1 MATGSPAAARV
12 DYLPEGGPRLP
23 DRLGLRVLL
32 LLGFGGVF
40 ILWLLFGYAIA
51 DSTVETDNRSAMLR
65 ARFLRNEELLSTVRV
80 QALLSSVYVRDA
92 LTDPDRSQGD
102 FYRDE
107 LSQIRR
113 TIEQAMAEY
122 APHADVEQADVDRL
136 RRRLREFWDAIEP
149 VLTSARGA
157 TPAES
162 RAFLRDEVIPRRETV
177 INISEEIHALN
188 KDAFEAE
195 QKELAEIRGTLHLRI
210 WLTSLT
216 TIGLALVVAL
226 LAARAVGRLNA
237 RLRDQHRHEVKQTR
251 ELARLS
257 TRLLEAQEDER
268 RRIAREL
275 HDEIGQALGA
285 LKLELAVAERTA
297 AGSSLDV
304 VLAEARSITDRTI
317 TTVRDLSQLLHPAM
331 LDHLGLPDTA
341 DWYLRA
347 FSRRTGIAS
356 ELRIERLD
364 ERLPHD
370 VEVCTYRVIQEAT
383 TNVARHAG
391 ATSCRVRI
399 ARDPRALRVVVEDNG
414 HGFTPGP
421 PRMTDGHGLGLIGVR
436 ERVASL
442 GGSLRVESGAGA
454 GTCLTVD
461 LPLSA

>member
-1 MATGSPAAARV
+1 MAPGSAVRPVDRLFGERPRLAA
-12 DYLPEGGPRLP
+12 GPR
-23 DRLGLRVLL
+23 LRVLL

-40 ILWLLFGYAIA
+40 TLWLLFGYAVA
-51 DSTVETDNRSAMLR
+51 DGTAETDNRSALLR
-65 ARFLRNEELLSTVRV
+65 GRFLRNEELLSTVRV
-80 QALLSSVYVRDA
+80 QSLLSSVYLRDA
-92 LTDPDRSQGD
+92 LADPDPSQAD
-102 FYRDE
+102 FYRAE
-107 LSQIRR
+107 LAQLRQ
-113 TIEQAMAEY
+113 TIEQAMADY
-122 APHADVEQADVDRL
+122 APHAGVEQADVDRL
-136 RRRLREFWDAIEP
+136 RQQLHDYWDAIES
-149 VLTSARGA
+149 VLTTVRGA

-162 RAFLRDEVIPRRETV
+162 RAYLRDEMLPRRETV
-177 INISEEIHALN
+177 IRISDEIHALN
-188 KDAFEAE
+188 QDAFEAE
-195 QKELAEIRGTLHLRI
+195 QKELAQIRGALHTRI

-237 RLRDQHRHEVKQTR
+237 RLREQHLHEVEQTR

-257 TRLLEAQEDER
+257 TRLLQAQEDER

-275 HDEIGQALGA
+275 HDEIGQSLGA

-297 AGSSLDV
+297 QAASLDV
-304 VLAEARSITDRTI
+304 ALAEARSITDSTI

-347 FSRRTGIAS
+347 FSRRTGITS
-356 ELRIERLD
+356 ELRIDRLD

-391 ATSCRVRI
+391 ATSCRVEI
-399 ARDPRALRVVVEDNG
+399 ARDAAALHVVVEDNG
-414 HGFTPGP
+414 RGFTPRP

-436 ERVASL
+436 ERVVSL
-442 GGSLRVESGAGA
+442 GGSLRLESADGA
-454 GTCLTVD
+454 GTRLSVD